1 MTASPVPAM
10 RLRHLLVLLL
20 FPLSGCI
27 SFSADDLTAAL
38 RDSNDPEIVQS
49 GIPTLILLSDGFI
62 HDDPLNEDKLMAGAE
77 LYTTYASSFVTDPD
91 RVLRLTARARDY
103 AERSMCAYRQKLC
116 RLSELPF
123 DAFQAR
129 LALVQKRHI
138 PFLYGYATTWAGWI
152 QARSTDWSAVADL
165 PKVKAAL
172 LRVVKVH
179 EDYRNGYAHLYL
191 GVIDTLLPPALGGK
205 PDEGRA
211 HFERALAISQGRD
224 LMVKVEYARRYARI
238 VYDRTLHD
246 RLLNE
251 VLAAPVEAPGL
262 TLSNM
267 LAQRAARD
275 LLKSADAYF

>member
-1 MTASPVPAM
+1 MTTSPLPVL
-10 RLRHLLVLLL
+10 RLRLLVALLL
-20 FPLSGCI
+20 LSLSGCV
-27 SFSADDLTAAL
+27 SFTADDLTSAL
-38 RDSNDPEIVQS
+38 RDSNDPEVVQS
-49 GIPTLILLSDGFI
+49 GLPTLILLSDGFI
-62 HDDPLNEDKLMAGAE
+62 HDDPRDEDKLMAGAE
-77 LYTTYASSFVTDPD
+77 LYTTYASTFVTDPD

-116 RLSELPF
+116 HLSALPF
-123 DAFQAR
+123 DEFQAR
-129 LALVQKRHI
+129 MALVQKRHI

-172 LRVVKVH
+172 QRVVAVN
-179 EDYRNGYAHLYL
+179 EGYRNGYAHLYL

-205 PDEGRA
+205 PEEGRT
-211 HFERALAISQGRD
+211 HFERVLTMTQGHD

-267 LAQRAARD
+267 LAQRTARD

>member
-1 MTASPVPAM
+1 MTFRQPPLVM
-10 RLRHLLVLLL
+10 LLLVLLL
-20 FPLSGCI
+20 PLTACV
-27 SFSADDLTAAL
+27 SFSADDLTSAL
-38 RDSNDPEIVQS
+38 RDSNDPEVVQS
-49 GIPTLILLSDGFI
+49 GLPTLILLSDGFI
-62 HDDPLNEDKLMAGAE
+62 HDDPNDEDKLMAGAE
-77 LYTTYASSFVTDPD
+77 LYTTYAGSFVTDPD
-91 RVLRLTARARDY
+91 RVRRLTARARHY

-116 RLSELPF
+116 RLSESPF
-123 DAFQAR
+123 EEFQAR
-129 LALVQKRHI
+129 LALVQKRHV

-152 QARSTDWSAVADL
+152 QARSSDWGAVADL

-172 LRVVKVH
+172 QRVVELQ

-191 GVIDTLLPPALGGK
+191 GVIDTLLPPTLGGK
-205 PDEGRA
+205 PEEGRA

-251 VLAAPVEAPGL
+251 VLAASVEAPGL

-267 LAQRAARD
+267 LAQRTARD